1 MIKERSIVKVYVLG
15 IITCGIYFIY
25 WFWKSK
31 NDINEL
37 GGDIPPAWMYLIPVV
52 NVYWLY
58 RYAKSFSEVIK
69 RDDNTILWFLLFFL
83 VGIVAPAIV
92 QSELNKI
99 ARQLEYEQ

>member
-1 MIKERSIVKVYVLG
+1 MVEERSIIKIYILG

-37 GGDIPPAWMYLIPVV
+37 GGDIPPAWMYLIPIVDI
-52 NVYWLY
+52 YWLY
-58 RYAKSFSEVIK
+58 RYAENFSKVIK
-69 RDDNTILWFLLFFL
+69 KDDNAILWFLLFWF
-83 VGIVAPAIV
+83 VTIITPAIV

-99 ARQLEYEQ
+99 ALQPEYQ